1 MPKLKERKS
10 AKRSSV
16 KAFKVLGGIDS
27 LYYFAD
33 TSNDALYQSFFDNM
47 LNLCEN
53 FSFDDFQ
60 ATYCGSTSSKSSG
73 FGGVWYSVTRGNC
86 LIARIGFKSGLIQR
100 NVHNIFVQ
108 LDGESIYRNG
118 LLESIIIVFDFLC
131 HFCSSPAVTK
141 KNTDDLIVNRA
152 DINAFVS
159 GWDFSIYNSPD
170 YFKTPFYR
178 QRLCPA
184 ISNDYC
190 DIYYNA
196 NEMESIYFGTRGG
209 SWRFKLYN
217 KGLEIVSHLRSGARA
232 PAAMAKLL
240 YLIVNGLLKHGSTH
254 EEIIASNC
262 WNLEFSFKREFL
274 KQCKLYTVSALL
286 DNSQNLFNLGLKK
299 IELLDADLSTIQKA
313 RSSGHLNRLPVS
325 FAWQSIGEK
334 YNSLEVKPIE
344 RHLRCHKQ
352 STADGVLKTALY
364 KLRNYGCTADSI
376 IDAFNN
382 NIDIVY
388 APRFCDLPASQ
399 FNKKMPAF

>member
-1 MPKLKERKS
+1 MGQQNRNKS

-27 LYYFAD
+27 LYFFAD
-33 TSNDALYQSFFDNM
+33 TTNDALYQSFFDNM

-60 ATYCGSTSSKSSG
+60 ATYRGSTSSKSSG
-73 FGGVWYSVTRGNC
+73 FGGVWYSVTRGDC

-131 HFCSSPAVTK
+131 YFCSSPAVTQ

-152 DINAFVS
+152 DINAFIS
-159 GWDFSIYNSPD
+159 GWDFSSYNSPE
-170 YFKTPFYR
+170 YFKTPFKR
-178 QRLCPA
+178 QRLAPA
-184 ISNDYC
+184 IADDYC

-217 KGLEIVSHLRSGARA
+217 KGLEIVSHLRSGERA
-232 PAAMAKLL
+232 PSAMAKLC
-240 YLIVNGLLKHGSTH
+240 YLIDNGLLKYGSTH
-254 EEIIASNC
+254 EEIIRSNC
-262 WNLEFSFKREFL
+262 WNLEFSFKREIL
-274 KQCKLYTVSALL
+274 KEFGLYTVSALL
-286 DNSQNLFNLGLKK
+286 DNAQNLFVWGLDN
-299 IELLDADLSTIQKA
+299 IELLDADLDTIRIA
-313 RSSGHLNRLPVS
+313 RSNGNLRRLPVS
-325 FAWQSIGEK
+325 SAWQSIGEK

-344 RHLRCHKQ
+344 RHFRRHKQ
-352 STADGVLKTALY
+352 STLEGMMDYMFY
-364 KLRNYGCTADSI
+364 KFRNYGYTGGNVFDTFYDKYKFYYSA
-376 IDAFNN
+376 
-382 NIDIVY
+382 
-388 APRFCDLPASQ
+388 R
-399 FNKKMPAF
+399 